1 MQEEYIQT
9 IEKLGNMTARKLGS
23 KGVFK
28 NQLAMVEKVL
38 EKEVANME
46 SLLDG
51 QDLHRS
57 NKP

>member
-23 KGVFK
+23 RRIFR

-38 EKEVANME
+38 EIEVADME

-51 QDLHRS
+51 QDVHRS
-57 NKP
+57 SKP